1 MSKKIL
7 FVCYGDSNSP
17 KAWSNVPF
25 LFSENLKMQGYE
37 ILRVD
42 LSPSKKYETL
52 WNKYPGRILSRFFP
66 NQQYEFIKTPISRM
80 LAYKKI
86 KKVVKNNPDLYF
98 VIILSFDFYN
108 KFSNT
113 PSLLFHDWS
122 YDMVILDRLKREPY
136 FFEKWF
142 IKYQHKAFNNSELV
156 ISLFKDAQKLISE
169 RHGKQVHHLGSNV
182 VNDINFNK
190 PTFQEILEK
199 KKKSEELLLIGSMKY
214 LLGARKL
221 VEAVR
226 ILQKDFPNLT
236 LNIINIPKD
245 RLLLQ
250 DTDRNII
257 CYEYLDKGD
266 PEQNI
271 QYYNLVTKARILV
284 NPSEIWAAY
293 SSTIECMFY
302 YTPIII
308 KPYEAFALDYGE
320 ESDFGIYLQNT
331 EVSDIVD
338 SIRTILTMNEEEY
351 TKLCLRAHELVK
363 DQTWETYTK
372 KVIELMNK
380 VVNKN

>member
-37 ILRVD
+37 LLRVD
-42 LSPSKKYETL
+42 LSPSTKYETL

-66 NQQYEFIKTPISRM
+66 NHQYEFIKTPIARI

-98 VIILSFDFYN
+98 VILLTFDFYN
-108 KFSNT
+108 KFNNT

-122 YDMVILDRLKREPY
+122 YDMVILDRLKRKPY

-142 IKYQHKAFNNSELV
+142 IKYQHEAFNNSELV
-156 ISLFKDAQKLISE
+156 VSLFKDAQKIISE

-190 PTFQEILEK
+190 PTVQEILDK
-199 KKKSEELLLIGSMKY
+199 KKNSQQLLLIGSMKY

-266 PEQNI
+266 PEQNT
-271 QYYNLVTKARILV
+271 QYYDLITNAKILV

-320 ESDFGIYLQNT
+320 KSDFGIYLQNT

-338 SIRTILTMNEEEY
+338 SIRTILMMNDEEY
-351 TKLCLRAHELVK
+351 TKLSLRAHELVK
-363 DQTWETYTK
+363 DQTWESYTK
-372 KVIELMNK
+372 KVIELMNN

>member
-25 LFSENLKMQGYE
+25 LFSENLKKQGYE

-80 LAYKKI
+80 LAYQKI
-86 KKVVKNNPDLYF
+86 KKVVKKNPDLFF

-122 YDMVILDRLKREPY
+122 YDMVILDRLKRKPY

-142 IKYQHKAFNNSELV
+142 ISYQHEAFNNSELV

-190 PTFQEILEK
+190 PTFQEILDK

-250 DTDRNII
+250 NTDRNII

-266 PEQNI
+266 PEQNT

-320 ESDFGIYLQNT
+320 KNDFGIYLQNT

-338 SIRTILTMNEEEY
+338 SIRTILMMNEEEY

-363 DQTWETYTK
+363 DQTWESYTK
-372 KVIELMNK
+372 KVIELMNN